1 MSDHLE
7 ARLVKIQK
15 LNTPLPRPGQA
26 PKGPGL
32 PPEPPPKKDTKDLTL
47 PPGNRFHWDPAA
59 AKWALRAR
67 DVLLP
72 LAFRIDRQD
81 LDKLPQD
88 ASFILAGSHQH
99 PLDGLLASTLMGNS
113 PYASMIDIEQF
124 RGTVGKLFANT
135 GGIPVD
141 RHKEYAGDFPDPV
154 AHSVEVLNEGHRF
167 LIYPEGG
174 VYPGTVIYPIKSGVA
189 RIGISSTTRYAV
201 PLAQHYAKDPNSHP
215 IEALVGGG
223 LSAAVAG
230 AGIWAAQQGGW
241 AGAVAGVLTG
251 LVGGLVVGAAAGGA
265 LAPKD
270 NIPKLADKA
279 LKWGGVGALA
289 TAVVGGAIGSLAP
302 GAAPWMI
309 GTTSGLTGLVGAGL
323 TYQWT
328 HRPLATL
335 KVGQPV
341 DLQPYRDRIAD
352 SKDPKAE
359 WKESLRLTADFYEAM
374 KANKTELTGVESPFR
389 MDNEGKNWGK
399 QPDGSWAEVERN
411 SEGRWDPVK
420 LPRK

>member
-1 MSDHLE
+1 MK
-7 ARLVKIQK
+7 VQK
-15 LNTPLPRPGQA
+15 LNTAPPRPVSIRRA
-26 PKGPGL
+26 PDSPPG
-32 PPEPPPKKDTKDLTL
+32 PPPKKDTSGLTL
-47 PPGNRFHWDPAA
+47 PPGNRFHWDPQA

-81 LDKLPQD
+81 LQKLPQD
-88 ASFILAGSHQH
+88 ASFILAGTHQH
-99 PLDGLLASTLMGNS
+99 PLDGLLASTLMGKS

-154 AHSVEVLNEGHRF
+154 AHSVEVLNQGHRF

-174 VYPGTVIYPIKSGVA
+174 VYPGTVVYPIKSGLA
-189 RIGISSTTRYAV
+189 RIGISSTARYAV
-201 PLAQHYAKDPNSHP
+201 PLAQHYARDPKSHP
-215 IEALVGGG
+215 VEALVGSS

-230 AGIWAAQQGGW
+230 AGIWAARHGGL
-241 AGAVAGVLTG
+241 AGAVAGVMTG
-251 LVGGLVVGAAAGGA
+251 LVGGLVLGAVAGA
-265 LAPKD
+265 SVAPKE
-270 NIPKLADKA
+270 NIPNLADKA
-279 LKWGGVGALA
+279 IKWGGVGALA
-289 TAVVGGAIGSLAP
+289 TAVVGGAIGCVAP

-309 GTTSGLTGLVGAGL
+309 GATSGLTGLVGLGL

-335 KVGQPV
+335 KVGEPV
-341 DLQPYRDRIAD
+341 DLKPYRDHINQ

-359 WKESLRLTADFYEAM
+359 WKESLKLTADFYEAM
-374 KANKTELTGVESPFR
+374 KATKFQLTGVASPFR
-389 MDNEGKNWGK
+389 MDHEGKAWGQ

-411 SEGRWDPVK
+411 SEGRWEPVQ
-420 LPRK
+420 LPPK

>member
-1 MSDHLE
+1 MK
-7 ARLVKIQK
+7 VQK
-15 LNTPLPRPGQA
+15 FAGAPPRPA
-26 PKGPGL
+26 SVRKGPDL
-32 PPEPPPKKDTKDLTL
+32 PPDPPAKKSTAELTL

-81 LDKLPQD
+81 LDKLPKD

-99 PLDGLLASTLMGNS
+99 PLDGLLASTLMGDA

-124 RGTVGKLFANT
+124 RGTIGKLFANT

-154 AHSVEVLNEGHRF
+154 NHSVEVLNQGHRF

-174 VYPGTVIYPIKSGVA
+174 VYPGTVIYPIKTGMA
-189 RIGISSTTRYAV
+189 RIGISSTARYAV
-201 PLAQHYAKDPNSHP
+201 PLAQHYRKDPKSHP
-215 IEALVGGG
+215 VEALVGGS

-230 AGIWAAQQGGW
+230 AGIWAATQGGLP
-241 AGAVAGVLTG
+241 GAVAGVLTG
-251 LVGGLVVGAAAGGA
+251 LVGGLVVGAVAGAAV
-265 LAPKD
+265 APKD
-270 NIPKLADKA
+270 NVPTLADKA
-279 LKWGGVGALA
+279 LKWGGAGALA
-289 TAVVGGAIGSLAP
+289 TALVGGAIGSLAP
-302 GAAPWMI
+302 GAAPWVI
-309 GTTSGLTGLVGAGL
+309 GTTSGLTGLVGLGL

-335 KVGQPV
+335 KVGNPV
-341 DLQPYRDRIAD
+341 DLQPYRDRIAS

-359 WKESLRLTADFYEAM
+359 WKESLKLTADFYEAM

-389 MDNEGKNWGK
+389 MDNEGKALGK

-411 SEGRWDPVK
+411 PDGRWEPVK
-420 LPRK
+420 LPKK